1 MLVTKDQPTKPVFR
15 LGSELFHVEQ
25 QNLSR
30 VARERLRHQ
39 RLVKRSLILAECVA
53 WSIYGALVI
62 AIVWGVVRLMG
73 ATK

>member
-1 MLVTKDQPTKPVFR
+1 MSVTKDQPTKPAFR

-25 QNLSR
+25 QK
-30 VARERLRHQ
+30 RLRHQ
-39 RLVKRSLILAECVA
+39 RLVKRSLILAECMA